1 MLANELLSSLH
12 GQVALKAVHRFLTHN
27 PEWVGQ
33 VSRGECSIVQYS
45 TVQYSTVQY
54 STVQYSTVQEWVGQV
69 SRGEC
74 ANVDIDVQHV
84 SN

>member
-33 VSRGECSIVQYS
+33 VSRG
-45 TVQYSTVQY
+45 
-54 STVQYSTVQEWVGQV
+54 QV
-69 SRGEC
+69 FEGDSYLLSKVYPLLVVRG
-74 ANVDIDVQHV
+74 NSYHLG
-84 SN
+84 

>member
-33 VSRGECSIVQYS
+33 VSRGECS

-54 STVQYSTVQEWVGQV
+54 STVQYSSGSARWA
-69 SRGEC
+69 GES
-74 ANVDIDVQHV
+74 APMSTLMYSMFQIY
-84 SN
+84 

>member
-33 VSRGECSIVQYS
+33 VSRGEC
-45 TVQYSTVQY
+45 
-54 STVQYSTVQEWVGQV
+54 
-69 SRGEC
+69 

-84 SN
+84 SNLLMVMGGLVNKDLENLNHIKMYSWVGLA